1 MSLDQFNAPLK
12 KKYSFLK
19 NILLSLTFE
28 GYTQKYIYLQK
39 YLKHCFTC
47 AETVKKTFK
56 SGQTEIRIFF
66 PPNNSRCMIKH
77 NISCSTT

>member
-47 AETVKKTFK
+47 AETVKKT
-56 SGQTEIRIFF
+56 
-66 PPNNSRCMIKH
+66 
-77 NISCSTT
+77 